1 MYNNYLD
8 DIISSLLL
16 SFYMFVYILYNFKYV
31 LWFCFFCILKIKY
44 VYIKNNNKDDIEII
58 MN

>member
-31 LWFCFFCILKIKY
+31 LWFCFFGILKIKY

-58 MN
+58 IN